1 MTTLVSITMQCYLQ
15 LCSVKVHSVAPSAD
29 DKIKKW
35 DNHKYVKIIWAYF
48 EQEISRLENKE
59 SINHKINS
67 KRVSLRKGTN
77 TEQFPF
83 P

>member
-1 MTTLVSITMQCYLQ
+1 MVEKRIIYY
-15 LCSVKVHSVAPSAD
+15 
-29 DKIKKW
+29 
-35 DNHKYVKIIWAYF
+35 KYVKIIWAYF
-48 EQEISRLENKE
+48 EQEIARFENKE
-59 SINHKINS
+59 SKNHKINS

>member
-1 MTTLVSITMQCYLQ
+1 MVEKMIIYY
-15 LCSVKVHSVAPSAD
+15 
-29 DKIKKW
+29 
-35 DNHKYVKIIWAYF
+35 KYVKIIWAYF
-48 EQEISRLENKE
+48 EQGAARFENKE
-59 SINHKINS
+59 SKNHKINS